1 MKLGSV
7 YVQHLNYL
15 RAPAIKHYKECPRQA
30 FITDLENRI
39 RAWQTLGYEIVMGLD
54 ANEDVCN
61 GEVAAMFARVNMQNA
76 ILSHHPLRSSPAT
89 YHCNEQRE
97 PIDAIFCTHKLKV
110 VRAGYGSFGDDF
122 QATHRFLWVDFT
134 HKSVYGE
141 LPTKLYYANA
151 RWFLAKNTNQ
161 RRRYL

>member
-15 RAPAIKHYKECPRQA
+15 RAPAIKRYKECPRQA

-54 ANEDVCN
+54 ANEDVRN

-76 ILSHHPLRSSPAT
+76 ILSHHPLRSSPVT

-110 VRAGYGSFGDDF
+110 VQAGYGSFGDDF

-134 HKSVYGE
+134 RKSMYGE

-151 RWFLAKNTNQ
+151 RWFSAKNTNQ